1 MNEVSPEDEAYL
13 RSWIFYLPVR
23 TPEMWKMLD
32 GPDLARG
39 QLPEVLSG
47 NLSPDGGNPEGA
59 K

>member
-39 QLPEVLSG
+39 QLPEMFWK
-47 NLSPDGGNPEGA
+47 SPLGWRKP
-59 K
+59 